1 MGPQA
6 KTLIF
11 YMSSIGPHSEEAD
24 NYIDKDEEAFDEL
37 DVNNTFANDH
47 DIKAL
52 IDTLKSDSAQREAL
66 NNSTFERQ
74 CKFSESL
81 DKKEEEESMSD
92 NHEYINSGL
101 FNNQ

>member
-1 MGPQA
+1 MGPQ
-6 KTLIF
+6 
-11 YMSSIGPHSEEAD
+11 
-24 NYIDKDEEAFDEL
+24 
-37 DVNNTFANDH
+37 
-47 DIKAL
+47 
-52 IDTLKSDSAQREAL
+52 AL

-101 FNNQ
+101 FNNQWSYLNLKLNVNANLHFQFMGADYDFLKGSTSHPTKHTLV

>member
-1 MGPQA
+1 MGPQ
-6 KTLIF
+6 
-11 YMSSIGPHSEEAD
+11 
-24 NYIDKDEEAFDEL
+24 
-37 DVNNTFANDH
+37 
-47 DIKAL
+47 
-52 IDTLKSDSAQREAL
+52 AL